1 MLCDFFWSDICT
13 RKVKQSIKALS
24 LVIHLPDRRS
34 QSCKTVMMIVKV
46 ILILSLATLSM
57 ARCRGIRCVFK
68 SEETRWKTPLILTTI
83 VIVFAIL
90 YCHCHHPL
98 LVIVLKRNDLRT
110 QNWHHCSF
118 VPHGNSTRFFDNQLH
133 SYRRETCG
141 FLLRCNTATER
152 KMLRLMKNKQTNREC
167 WQNYIFVQVIKPVQR
182 LGSAAD
188 QRLYLEEHLLKN
200 WKPHANWS
208 DGRDH
213 LHHQDDDWKQSG
225 LLIL

>member
-1 MLCDFFWSDICT
+1 MLCDFFLSDICT

-83 VIVFAIL
+83 VIVIVIAIL

-98 LVIVLKRNDLRT
+98 LVIVLKRNYIPWSTNTKLTSLQFCSPWQFHQVLWQPASLLSPWDL
-110 QNWHHCSF
+110 WLS
-118 VPHGNSTRFFDNQLH
+118 P
-133 SYRRETCG
+133 
-141 FLLRCNTATER
+141 
-152 KMLRLMKNKQTNREC
+152 
-167 WQNYIFVQVIKPVQR
+167 
-182 LGSAAD
+182 
-188 QRLYLEEHLLKN
+188 
-200 WKPHANWS
+200 
-208 DGRDH
+208 
-213 LHHQDDDWKQSG
+213 
-225 LLIL
+225 